1 MHKYHKSQ
9 SHNKRKKKERNISPE
24 KTLKIAMVMAM
35 VVA

>member
-9 SHNKRKKKERNISPE
+9 SHNKRKKERNISPE